1 MRILVIEDEKQ
12 LLKLIGKRLG
22 EEGYVYDL
30 ASDGKE
36 GLSFAESSF
45 FPIPPDVLLIALAIA
60 IPSKALRYALICS
73 AGSVLGGCFGYLIGW
88 QFMAS
93 IGERIIAF
101 YGLSHKYQYIQEL
114 YVKYDAWAIGIAGF
128 TPIPYKVFTI
138 SAGAFKI
145 NFSVFLLTSL
155 ISRSARFFLVGG
167 LIYIFGAKIQAFIDR
182 YFNML
187 AVAFTILLVAG
198 FVVIKYVF

>member
-1 MRILVIEDEKQ
+1 MLRKLYDWVLHWAETPYGGWALF
-12 LLKLIGKRLG
+12 LL
-22 EEGYVYDL
+22 
-30 ASDGKE
+30 A
-36 GLSFAESSF
+36 FCESSF

-93 IGERIIAF
+93 IGERIIDF
-101 YGLSHKYQYIQEL
+101 YGLSHKYQYIKEL
-114 YVKYDAWAIGIAGF
+114 YMRYDAWAIGIAGF

-145 NFSVFLLTSL
+145 NFSVFILASV

-187 AVAFTILLVAG
+187 AVAFTVLLVAG
-198 FVVIKYVF
+198 FVVVKYIL